1 MRTDPVTGG
10 SVTRVVVAEAAWS
23 GPGAGSSGGD
33 RLSGPV
39 AVSVAGDRVVGVHD
53 PARAP
58 DAPRQTVDGV
68 LLPGLVDHHVHTGL
82 VDAPALS
89 RAGLTTVRDLGWI
102 PDEIWATAAASWDG
116 RTPGPR
122 VLAAGPFLTAP
133 GGYPTRQ
140 PWAPEGIAWELR
152 GPEDAER
159 AVGVLAGHHPCAVK
173 IALNGEAGPCPDDET
188 LDAVVRCA
196 HRAGLPVTAHTEG
209 AGQTERAARAG
220 VDQLA
225 HTPFSERLD
234 DWLLDRLAATTT
246 VISTVDIHGCGADTP
261 ERRVAVDNLRGFHR
275 RGGIVHYGTDLGNGP
290 LPLGVNAREIA
301 ALLEAGLTAPEVLA
315 AMTGGVPGTGSLA
328 PGARADLVAVPGDPL
343 SEPERLA
350 SAAPVLEAGT
360 PSAGAQPPTAPT

>member
-1 MRTDPVTGG
+1 MTVDPADDG
-10 SVTRVVVAEAAWS
+10 SVTRVVVAETAWL
-23 GPGAGSSGGD
+23 GPGVGNSGAD

-39 AVSVAGDRVVGVHD
+39 AVSVAGDRVVGVHE

-58 DAPRQTVDGV
+58 DAPRLTVDGV

-82 VDAPALS
+82 VDASALS

-102 PDEIWATAAASWDG
+102 PDEIWETAAASGDG

-140 PWAPEGIAWELR
+140 QWAPEGIAWELR

-159 AVGVLAGHHPCAVK
+159 AVGALTGHQPCTVK
-173 IALNGEAGPCPDDET
+173 IALNDEAGPCPDDET

-196 HRAGLPVTAHTEG
+196 HRSGLPVTAHTEG
-209 AGQTERAARAG
+209 AGQAERAARAG

-234 DWLLDRLAATTT
+234 DRLLDRLAATTG
-246 VISTVDIHGCGADTP
+246 VISTIDIHGWGADTP

-275 RGGIVHYGTDLGNGP
+275 RGGTVHYGTDLGNGP

-301 ALLEAGLTAPEVLA
+301 ALREAGLTATDVLV
-315 AMTGGVPGTGSLA
+315 AMTGGVPGAGSLA

-343 SEPERLA
+343 SEPECLA
-350 SAAPVLEAGT
+350 CATPVLKAGT
-360 PSAGAQPPTAPT
+360 PSGGGQPQAASG